1 MKPLNPDDIDDPEIK
16 AEVKQRALLRDAFEE
31 KHSEEMHS
39 EEKHS
44 DSAKEVEEDIQKPSK
59 TTPPKQYQQPAK
71 LKGTDSDNDE
81 EGKPVK
87 GQNTPK
93 GLSGSK
99 PLVNILDDPYTRP
112 VKRILD
118 FEDFR
123 KNAAEYKKTM
133 SNIIIPLTDILDKY
147 SNETDNIETAA
158 LKNIKKILIDANI
171 PLMHGNTNK
180 QNAVL
185 AYIKKYL

>member
-59 TTPPKQYQQPAK
+59 TILIKQYRQPTII
-71 LKGTDSDNDE
+71 KGTDSDKDE

-87 GQNTPK
+87 GQTIPK
-93 GLSGSK
+93 ALSASN
-99 PLVNILDDPYTRP
+99 PLVSMDPYTRL

-118 FEDFR
+118 FED
-123 KNAAEYKKTM
+123 YKKNEITYKKSM
-133 SNIIIPLTDILDKY
+133 SIILPDISDILDKY
-147 SNETDNIETAA
+147 QTRANDVNNED
-158 LKNIKKILIDANI
+158 LDKNPK
-171 PLMHGNTNK
+171 
-180 QNAVL
+180 NAT
-185 AYIKKYL
+185 